1 MYDIIVDT
9 LFNTIIILAIII
21 THLLLFSSPIMAIIT
36 CYYFFRKMDYYS
48 KEGHAKAVYLIL
60 FNFLTIIYTFI
71 GTFLYAFKYPFNG
84 EPDKLDEFQHEIAP
98 AILGVS
104 ILISFAVVLLYIIIS
119 FVAFI
124 KNKKAKK

>member
-1 MYDIIVDT
+1 MYDIIVGT

-21 THLLLFSSPIMAIIT
+21 THLLLFSSPIMVIIT

-48 KEGHAKAVYLIL
+48 KEGHAKAIYLIM

-71 GTFLYAFKYPFNG
+71 GIFLYSFKYPFNG
-84 EPDKLDEFQHEIAP
+84 MPNKLDEFQHEIAP
-98 AILGVS
+98 AILGTS
-104 ILISFAVVLLYIIIS
+104 ILISFAVVLLYIIIAI
-119 FVAFI
+119 VTYI

>member
-36 CYYFFRKMDYYS
+36 CYFFFRKIDFS
-48 KEGHAKAVYLIL
+48 LKEGHAKSIYLIL
-60 FNFLTIIYTFI
+60 FNFLTVIYTFI

-84 EPDKLDEFQHEIAP
+84 EPDKLDEFQNEIAP
-98 AILGVS
+98 AILGTS
-104 ILISFAVVLLYIIIS
+104 ILISFAVVLLYIIIAI
-119 FVAFI
+119 VTYI

>member
-36 CYYFFRKMDYYS
+36 CYFFFRKIDFS
-48 KEGHAKAVYLIL
+48 LKEGHAKSIYLIL
-60 FNFLTIIYTFI
+60 FNFLTVIYTFI

-84 EPDKLDEFQHEIAP
+84 EPDKLDEFQNEIAP
-98 AILGVS
+98 AILGTS
-104 ILISFAVVLLYIIIS
+104 ILISFAVLLLYIIIAIVS
-119 FVAFI
+119 YI
-124 KNKKAKK
+124 RNKKAKK